1 MPPSLG
7 PRNPRTQGFFL
18 GWALPKHR
26 EAAPVSL
33 PSLLL
38 PLRAWPRDTKPVCP
52 SRWEEGT
59 FFSLCSFCADSS
71 FYSHPAVRLQLNM
84 SQGGAGVQ
92 GVSPES
98 WVARPEPGDMW
109 ALVREAPPRPLGSP
123 REMRLPISCPKPGSL
138 G

>member
-18 GWALPKHR
+18 GWAPPKHR
-26 EAAPVSL
+26 EAAPISL

-52 SRWEEGT
+52 SQWEEGT
-59 FFSLCSFCADSS
+59 FLSLCSFCADSS

-98 WVARPEPGDMW
+98 WVAHGGHVGTSPGGTPT
-109 ALVREAPPRPLGSP
+109 PPGLT